1 MITHVGSINV
11 DYIVHNKRLP
21 EPGETVFG
29 DSLSMAI
36 GGKGAIQIGAVARLG
51 VPTCFLSMMGELDP
65 NLSLVKS
72 DLAWAGVNCERIG
85 MAKDMFCGSAFVLV
99 EEGGANA
106 ISIVHAADKAVTPA
120 YVERNRDAIRDAK
133 VVMTEFMLPMETCEY
148 AMKMAKGYGA
158 ATIVNPA
165 PVREIPEGLYQ
176 YIDIITPNE
185 SEAAGYCGF
194 AVDNEK
200 SVMEA
205 CAFFHE
211 KGVKNVVIT
220 LGERGAFASD
230 GQKTEMIDAYK
241 VKAVDTTGAG
251 DSFNAGIAVGIW
263 KGKDLFGA
271 ARFANAVSSVSV
283 QKKGSFRSIPT
294 YEEVAR
300 VFAL

>member
-21 EPGETVFG
+21 MPGETVFG

-51 VPTCFLSMMGELDP
+51 VPTCFISMMGELDP
-65 NLSLVKS
+65 NLPLLKS

-85 MAKDMFCGSAFVLV
+85 MAKDMLCGSAFVMV
-99 EEGGANA
+99 EESGANA
-106 ISIVHAADKAVTPA
+106 ISIVHAADRAVTPE
-120 YVERNRDAIRDAK
+120 YVEQNRDVIRDAK
-133 VVMTEFMLPMETCEY
+133 VVMTEFMPPMETCEY
-148 AMKMAKGYGA
+148 AMKMAKEYGA
-158 ATIVNPA
+158 VTIVNPA
-165 PVREIPEGLYQ
+165 PVKEIPDGFYQ

-194 AVDNEK
+194 AVDDEK
-200 SVMEA
+200 SAAEA
-205 CAFFHE
+205 CAFFHG

-220 LGERGAFASD
+220 LGGRGAFVSD
-230 GQKTEMIDAYK
+230 GQRTEMVEAYK

-251 DSFNAGIAVGIW
+251 DSFNAGLAVAIW
-263 KGKDLFGA
+263 KDKDLFTA
-271 ARFANAVSSVSV
+271 AKFANAVSSVSV
-283 QKKGSFRSIPT
+283 QRKGSFRSIPT
-294 YEEVAR
+294 YEEVAQ